1 MSLYDTFFFNT
12 KDGGENFS
20 IAGLQTNS
28 TLNIRMKAFIKKE
41 ETKIIEAKF
50 KAKSQT
56 ILETNTSGD
65 FYNCCMTIEAE
76 SIIVVQKNQV
86 KKLILINIKDNA
98 KKQ

>member
-1 MSLYDTFFFNT
+1 MSLYDTFLFNT

-20 IAGLQTNS
+20 IAGLQINS
-28 TLNIRMKAFIKKE
+28 TLNIRMKALIKKE

-65 FYNCCMTIEAE
+65 FYNCCMTIEADLLWLYR
-76 SIIVVQKNQV
+76 KM
-86 KKLILINIKDNA
+86 K
-98 KKQ
+98 